1 MDKMKYLISLFLTI
15 IFAMGQ
21 HPISVTGVIKDE
33 MGNGLAYVNVYF
45 MDTLEG
51 AMSNKN
57 GHFLIRTHTQGKRV
71 LRISHIGFMEKDEIL
86 IVDTSSIHM
95 NIVLEKSYMEMDP
108 ISVSAGSFTMAD
120 EEGQTLT
127 SLDVVTTAGAAA
139 DIFRAVQ
146 TFPGVNQVDEGAGMY
161 VRGGDVS
168 ETTVIL
174 DQATISHPYKY
185 ESDTGGYFGMIDPF
199 LLSGTYFSTGG
210 FSAKY
215 GNILSGVMAMESLDM
230 PSRSSITIGAG
241 LAAISAGGSWVLKP
255 DKLAIQFSGNYSNTT
270 YLFKLNGGEERFD
283 QVPTSWDGNVSTI
296 WKYSPFGQIKIFHYS
311 NVDEI
316 GVNTE
321 SPTYNGLML
330 NDNHTQLSNMQ
341 LRHLTQNGIMI
352 KSSLSKNQ
360 FGQGLTL
367 GNIDKELDDHLLKW
381 RTDIS
386 IPMENKMTWNA
397 GFILDELKTSL
408 SATFPKDPNDF
419 SPEAETEHF
428 NVDYESKHYGIYL
441 ENEYQWSQK
450 IFMTIGLR
458 TDILD
463 QPKQQVWDPRLSLNY
478 RLSDSQFLKI
488 ATGIYH
494 QYPKAQYRDVWVG
507 NPDLMAMSANHYIL
521 GYEYKSDL
529 TDFKAELYKKDYS
542 QLLLDDEQVNYS
554 NEGEGYAYGADFF
567 LKGTLPFI
575 SGWISYSYLQS
586 KRKELDH
593 LELVPTD
600 YDINHNITAALKTQ
614 FNTLNNAG
622 LTYRYTTGKPYTP
635 SLNEWNSERL
645 PAMQRLD
652 LSYSRLIPIGTDGL
666 LVLYL
671 SVSNLL
677 DKTNVYGYFYS
688 PDYSERTE
696 LKSTHGRNI
705 YFGFNLNL

>member
-1 MDKMKYLISLFLTI
+1 MKTTFSIFVSFSI
-15 IFAMGQ
+15 ILGQ
-21 HPISVTGVIKDE
+21 HSMSITGKISDE
-33 MGNGLAYVNVYF
+33 NGDGLAYVNVYF

-51 AMSNKN
+51 DMSDED
-57 GHFLIRTHTQGKRV
+57 GVFSFPTHIKGERE
-71 LRISHIGFMEKDEIL
+71 LRISHIGFVEKNI
-86 IVDTSSIHM
+86 IVDLGNNPVHIQ
-95 NIVLEKSYMEMDP
+95 IILEKSFMEMDP
-108 ISVSAGSFTMAD
+108 VSVSAGSFTMAD

-127 SLDVVTTAGAAA
+127 SLEVVTTAGAAA

-215 GNILSGVMAMESLDM
+215 GNVLSGVMAMESLDM
-230 PSRSSITIGAG
+230 PSRSSVTIGAG
-241 LAAISAGGSWVLKP
+241 LAAISAGGSWVVKP
-255 DKLAIQFSGNYSNTT
+255 DNLAIQFSGNYSNTT
-270 YLFKLNGGEERFD
+270 YLFKLNGGKERFE
-283 QVPTSWDGNVSTI
+283 QVPTSWDGNVSSI
-296 WKYSPFGQIKIFHYS
+296 WKYSPMGQIKVFHYS

-321 SPTYNGLML
+321 SPTFNGIML
-330 NDNHTQLSNMQ
+330 NDNHTQLSNIQ
-341 LRHLTQNGIMI
+341 WRHLTQKGIFI

-367 GNIDKELDDHLLKW
+367 GNIDKEMDDQLLKW

-386 IPMENKMTWNA
+386 IPTANKMTWNI
-397 GFILDELKTSL
+397 GFILDELKTGL
-408 SATFPKDPNDF
+408 AATFPMDPNDF
-419 SPEAETEHF
+419 SPDAETEQY
-428 NVDYESKHYGIYL
+428 NVDYESLHYGIYF

-450 IFMTIGLR
+450 IFMTAGLR

-463 QPKQQVWDPRLSLNY
+463 NPKQQVWDPRLSVNY
-478 RLSDSQFLKI
+478 RLSDSQFLKL

-494 QYPKAQYRDVWVG
+494 QYPKAQYRDEWVG
-507 NPDLMAMSANHYIL
+507 NPELKSMTANHYIL

-529 TDFKAELYKKDYS
+529 TNFKAEWYKKDYS
-542 QLLLDDEQVNYS
+542 QLLLDDKEMNYS
-554 NEGEGYAYGADFF
+554 NKGEGYAYGADFF

-575 SGWISYSYLQS
+575 SGWVSYSYLQS
-586 KRKELDH
+586 ERKELDH

-614 FNTLNNAG
+614 INTLNNAG
-622 LTYRYTTGKPYTP
+622 VTYRYTTGKPYTP
-635 SLNEWNSERL
+635 ALNEWNSARL

-652 LSYSRLIPIGTDGL
+652 LTFSRLVPIGKEGL

-677 DKTNVYGYFYS
+677 DKTNIYGYFYS

>member
-1 MDKMKYLISLFLTI
+1 MKTI
-15 IFAMGQ
+15 ISIFVSISIILGQ
-21 HPISVTGVIKDE
+21 HSMTITGKISDE
-33 MGNGLAYVNVYF
+33 NGDGLAYVNVYF

-51 AMSNKN
+51 AMSDED
-57 GHFLIRTHTQGKRV
+57 GVFSIPTHTKGERE
-71 LRISHIGFMEKDEIL
+71 LRISHIGFVEKNI
-86 IVDTSSIHM
+86 IVDVGNNPVDIQ
-95 NIVLEKSYMEMDP
+95 IILEKSFMEMDP
-108 ISVSAGSFTMAD
+108 VSVSAGSFTMAD

-127 SLDVVTTAGAAA
+127 SLEVVTTAGAAA

-215 GNILSGVMAMESLDM
+215 GNVLSGVMAMESLDM
-230 PSRSSITIGAG
+230 PSRSSVTIGAG
-241 LAAISAGGSWVLKP
+241 LAAISAGGSWVVKP
-255 DKLAIQFSGNYSNTT
+255 DNLAIQFSGNYSNTT
-270 YLFKLNGGEERFD
+270 YLFKLNGGEERFE
-283 QVPTSWDGNVSTI
+283 QVPTSWDGNVSSI
-296 WKYSPFGQIKIFHYS
+296 WKYSPMGQIKVFHYS

-321 SPTYNGLML
+321 SPTFKGIML
-330 NDNHTQLSNMQ
+330 NDNHTQLSNIQ
-341 LRHLTQNGIMI
+341 WRHLTQKGIFI

-367 GNIDKELDDHLLKW
+367 GNIDKEMDDQLLKW

-386 IPMENKMTWNA
+386 IPAANKMTWNI
-397 GFILDELKTSL
+397 GFILDELKTGL
-408 SATFPKDPNDF
+408 AATFPLDPNDF
-419 SPEAETEHF
+419 SPDAETEQY
-428 NVDYESKHYGIYL
+428 NVDYESLHYGIYF

-450 IFMTIGLR
+450 IFMTAGLR

-463 QPKQQVWDPRLSLNY
+463 NPKQQVWDPRLSLNY
-478 RLSDSQFLKI
+478 RLSDSQFLKL

-494 QYPKAQYRDVWVG
+494 QYPKAQYRDEWVG
-507 NPDLMAMSANHYIL
+507 NPDLKSMTANHYIL
-521 GYEYKSDL
+521 GYEYKSEL
-529 TDFKAELYKKDYS
+529 TNFKAEWYKKDYS
-542 QLLLDDEQVNYS
+542 QLLLDDEETNYS
-554 NEGEGYAYGADFF
+554 NKGEGYAYGADFF

-575 SGWISYSYLQS
+575 SGWVSYSYLQS
-586 KRKELDH
+586 ERKELDH

-614 FNTLNNAG
+614 INTLNNAG
-622 LTYRYTTGKPYTP
+622 VTYRYTTGKPYTP
-635 SLNEWNSERL
+635 ALNEWNSAIL

-652 LSYSRLIPIGTDGL
+652 LTFSRLVPIGKDGL

-677 DKTNVYGYFYS
+677 DKTNIYGYFYS
-688 PDYSERTE
+688 SDYSERTE

>member
-1 MDKMKYLISLFLTI
+1 MNTLFFILISISI
-15 IFAMGQ
+15 IFGQ
-21 HPISVTGVIKDE
+21 KNISVIGQITDE
-33 MGNGLAYVNVYF
+33 SGNSLAYVNVYF

-51 AMSNKN
+51 AMSNEDGLFSISTSTK
-57 GHFLIRTHTQGKRV
+57 GERE
-71 LRISHIGFMEKDEIL
+71 LRISHIGYGEKNI
-86 IVDTSSIHM
+86 IVDVGNNPVDLQIR
-95 NIVLEKSYMEMDP
+95 LEKSFMEMDP
-108 ISVSAGSFTMAD
+108 VSVSAGSFTMAN

-127 SLDVVTTAGAAA
+127 SLEVVTTAGAAA

-215 GNILSGVMAMESLDM
+215 GNVLSGVMAMESLDM
-230 PSRSSITIGAG
+230 PSRSSVTIGAG
-241 LAAISAGGSWVLKP
+241 LAAISAGGSWVVKP
-255 DKLAIQFSGNYSNTT
+255 EKLAIQFSGNYSNTT
-270 YLFKLNGGEERFD
+270 YLFKLNGGEERFER
-283 QVPTSWDGNVSTI
+283 VPTSWDGNVSTI
-296 WKYSPFGQIKIFHYS
+296 WKYSPMGQIKVFHYS

-321 SPTYNGLML
+321 SPTYKGIML
-330 NDNHTQLSNMQ
+330 NDNHTQLSNIQ
-341 LRHLTQNGIMI
+341 WRHLTQNGLFI

-367 GNIDKELDDHLLKW
+367 GNIDKEMDDQLLKW
-381 RTDIS
+381 RTDIF
-386 IPMENKMTWNA
+386 IPTAYKMTWNI
-397 GFILDELKTSL
+397 GFIFDELKTGL
-408 SATFPKDPNDF
+408 KATFPKDPNDF
-419 SPEAETEHF
+419 SPDAETENY
-428 NVDYESKHYGIYL
+428 NVDFESLHYGIYI

-450 IFMTIGLR
+450 IFMIAGLR
-458 TDILD
+458 SDILD
-463 QPKQQVWDPRLSLNY
+463 NPKQYVWDPRLSLNY

-494 QYPKAQYRDVWVG
+494 QYPKAQFRDKWVG
-507 NPDLMAMSANHYIL
+507 NPDLEAMAANHFIL

-542 QLLLDDEQVNYS
+542 HLLLDDEEVNYS
-554 NEGEGYAYGADFF
+554 NKGEGYAYGADFF

-586 KRKELDH
+586 ERKELDH

-614 FNTLNNAG
+614 INTMNNAG
-622 LTYRYTTGKPYTP
+622 VTYRYTTGKPYTP
-635 SLNEWNSERL
+635 ALNEWNSARL

-652 LSYSRLIPIGTDGL
+652 LTYSRLVPIGKEGL

-677 DKTNVYGYFYS
+677 DKTNIYGYFYS
-688 PDYSERTE
+688 PDYTERTE